1 MASEP
6 PILVTPAARRRSWLV
21 KIASICLVSGVLLA
35 PIAMTRDVLRERQN
49 YQAHATEEIAAGWG
63 REQRLLGPVLEVPYV
78 YTKGTVAKTKLVNG
92 QLVSVDEPATLSACA
107 YFLPE
112 ELRVDA
118 VADPEIRHRGIYD
131 TVVYTTRVKVS
142 GVVQIDFAAAGIEA
156 NRVEWDKARMM
167 VGVSD
172 LHGVRSVGPLH
183 AAGLKEVPFEAA
195 ASAGASSFPLAA
207 NVGASGPI
215 ASLAFDFEA
224 VVQGSGSLKFAPVGK
239 TTAAQLSSAWRDP
252 SFTGAWLPTQRV
264 PNGDGFAAEWKVA
277 SFSRGFPQSWTTR
290 QVAVADVVKQ
300 LDAATFGVRF
310 ARASTATV
318 RLSGR

>member
-1 MASEP
+1 
-6 PILVTPAARRRSWLV
+6 
-21 KIASICLVSGVLLA
+21 
-35 PIAMTRDVLRERQN
+35 MTRDVLRERQN

-63 REQRLLGPVLEVPYV
+63 REQRLLGPGLEVPYV

-195 ASAGASSFPLAA
+195 YLLQQLLKNLLALVRQPPLRLQRLLEEVADRTVLRVLEVGLAILRALQRMIEDGDDVVCVVWRGEIVPLHGDPGEVFLPEEFLLGLRLHGRELRDPAGR
-207 NVGASGPI
+207 
-215 ASLAFDFEA
+215 
-224 VVQGSGSLKFAPVGK
+224 VVQVDVALLTDEMREDDGEI
-239 TTAAQLSSAWRDP
+239 AAA
-252 SFTGAWLPTQRV
+252 
-264 PNGDGFAAEWKVA
+264 
-277 SFSRGFPQSWTTR
+277 
-290 QVAVADVVKQ
+290 
-300 LDAATFGVRF
+300 
-310 ARASTATV
+310 
-318 RLSGR
+318 